1 MFRKMRRFKQLLP
14 EQETVSI
21 IDGAKTG
28 VLGVIGDDGY
38 PYTVPVNHMLVGNR
52 IYFHSAREGHKV
64 DAIRKCPKVS
74 FSFIDKEDVI
84 SREFTTYFRSA
95 QVFGSAVIVQDQQEK
110 DMALLKFCE
119 KFCSAD
125 MDRFEEVMANE
136 ASQAII
142 IRVDIEQMT
151 GKEAIELVKA
161 RKQG

>member
-1 MFRKMRRFKQLLP
+1 MCLS
-14 EQETVSI
+14 ETGFI
-21 IDGAKTG
+21 FTQPGK
-28 VLGVIGDDGY
+28 
-38 PYTVPVNHMLVGNR
+38 
-52 IYFHSAREGHKV
+52 GHKV

-125 MDRFEEVMANE
+125 MDRFEGMVMRLL
-136 ASQAII
+136 QAII

-151 GKEAIELVKA
+151 GKGSH
-161 RKQG
+161 RTGQGKETGVNFRSSPAKRAHNKPIMSMTGGLMSMKPASCLPSGG